1 MSGAER
7 PALTDGAPGSASE
20 RLRGATLYI
29 DCFAGIA
36 GDMMLGALL
45 DLGVPEVVVRGELAK
60 LPLPPWELRV
70 RETMKGA
77 LRARKVDVIE
87 LAGAPH
93 AHPGA
98 PQHAHEHHPDHQH
111 AHEHHG
117 DHHHAHEHHGAPPHA
132 HEHHADRHHEHAHE
146 HHGAP
151 PHAHAPHGDHHSA
164 HEPHAGHAH
173 VHYAQ
178 IRRMLEQAGLLPDV
192 LRRSLEMFDRIAQV
206 EAGLHGVAVADVAF
220 HEVGALDSI
229 IDIVGVAAALSWL
242 RPARV
247 VCRSVALGGGTVWSA
262 HGRLP
267 VPAPATLALLT
278 PCGAPVESGGAQ
290 VELTTPTG
298 AAILA
303 AHVSAWGA
311 VPPMQVLAV
320 GHGAGTRELPDR
332 PNLLR
337 VFAGREVSEA
347 ESARPDRCVVIEANI
362 DDMSPQLFEPLL
374 DGLLQAGARDV
385 WLVPVH
391 MKKGRPGVI
400 VGVLCDPGLRP
411 ALTARLLR
419 ESTTL
424 GVRSYEVE
432 RSILLRE
439 HVTVST
445 PFGAVA
451 VKLGRDPQTGE
462 IWNVAPEYEVCRE
475 RARAA
480 GAPLKEVLAAAI
492 AAYHGAYPRGS

>member
-7 PALTDGAPGSASE
+7 PARADGAAGPGGE

-45 DLGVPEVVVRGELAK
+45 DLGVPEGAVRGELAK

-77 LRARKVDVIE
+77 LRACKVDVIE
-87 LAGAPH
+87 LAGAPPH
-93 AHPGA
+93 AA
-98 PQHAHEHHPDHQH
+98 PHHAHEPH
-111 AHEHHG
+111 
-117 DHHHAHEHHGAPPHA
+117 DHHHAHEPHDPHHAHEPHAEHHHAHEHRPEPHA
-132 HEHHADRHHEHAHE
+132 HEH
-146 HHGAP
+146 
-151 PHAHAPHGDHHSA
+151 
-164 HEPHAGHAH
+164 HAGHAH

-192 LRRSLEMFDRIAQV
+192 LQRSLEMFDRIAQV
-206 EAGLHGVAVADVAF
+206 EARLHGVAVADVAF

-229 IDIVGVAAALSWL
+229 VDIVGVAAALSWL

-247 VCRSVALGGGTVWSA
+247 VSRSVALGGGTVWSA

-311 VPPMQVLAV
+311 VPKMQVLAV

-337 VFAGREVSEA
+337 VFAGLEGTATGAAGPGAHPE
-347 ESARPDRCVVIEANI
+347 RCVVIEANI

-374 DGLLQAGARDV
+374 EGLLQAGARDV

-411 ALTARLLR
+411 VLAARLLR

-424 GVRSYEVE
+424 GVRAYEVE

-451 VKLGRDPQTGE
+451 VKIGRDPQTGE
-462 IWNVAPEYEVCRE
+462 VWNVAPEYEVCRE
-475 RARAA
+475 RARAT
-480 GAPLKEVLAAAI
+480 GAPLKEVIAAAT
-492 AAYHGAYPRGS
+492 AAYYGAHTRGS

>member
-1 MSGAER
+1 MSGAE
-7 PALTDGAPGSASE
+7 AAPPVERTSE

-45 DLGVPEVVVRGELAK
+45 DLGVPEAVVRGELAK

-77 LRARKVDVIE
+77 LRACKVDVIE

-93 AHPGA
+93 GH
-98 PQHAHEHHPDHQH
+98 HAHEPHAEHHH
-111 AHEHHG
+111 AHEPHA
-117 DHHHAHEHHGAPPHA
+117 DHHHAHEPHA
-132 HEHHADRHHEHAHE
+132 
-146 HHGAP
+146 
-151 PHAHAPHGDHHSA
+151 DHHHA
-164 HEPHAGHAH
+164 HEPHAEHHHAHLAGHAH

-206 EAGLHGVAVADVAF
+206 EARLHGVAVADVAF

-229 IDIVGVAAALSWL
+229 VDIVGVAAALSWL

-247 VCRSVALGGGTVWSA
+247 ISRSVALGGGTVWSA

-311 VPPMQVLAV
+311 VPPMQLLAV

-337 VFAGREVSEA
+337 VFAGLEA
-347 ESARPDRCVVIEANI
+347 AAPASATETAGPGVRPERCVVIEANI

-374 DGLLQAGARDV
+374 EGLLQAGARDV

-411 ALTARLLR
+411 ALAARLLR

-424 GVRSYEVE
+424 GVRAYEVE

-439 HVTVST
+439 HVSVST

-462 IWNVAPEYEVCRE
+462 VWNVAPEYEVCRE
-475 RARAA
+475 RARAT
-480 GAPLKEVLAAAI
+480 GAPLKEVIAAAT
-492 AAYHGAYPRGS
+492 AAYYGAHTRGS